1 MEDEACHGETLL
13 LQGVVDCYFEEP
25 DGIVLVD
32 YKTDYVAPG
41 MLRRF
46 GKDTRCRFFIM
57 PGAGDAHRKEG
68 KGEVYISFLG
78 WENFGFLTK

>member
-1 MEDEACHGETLL
+1 MWLR
-13 LQGVVDCYFEEP
+13 
-25 DGIVLVD
+25 
-32 YKTDYVAPG
+32 G

-46 GKDTRCRFFIM
+46 GKIQGADSLLCQ
-57 PGAGDAHRKEG
+57 GAGDAHRKEG